1 MSLVLY
7 FHPLSSFSMKVLIA
21 LYENGT
27 PFEPRIVDYADASG
41 TAPFRKLWPPAKIPV
56 LRDEAKGRTV
66 PETSII
72 IEYLD
77 RHHRGPVPLL
87 PDDPDLALQARLWDR
102 FFDLYVQGPM
112 QKLVT
117 DLRRPDGQKD
127 PQGVAE
133 AKATLA
139 TAYDVI
145 EKQLETGPW
154 AIGEAFGIAD
164 CAATPALFYA
174 GTLVPFAASHPRT
187 AAYFERLVARPSVV
201 RTLKEARPYFHFY
214 PAYDAIPARF
224 LAD

>member
-1 MSLVLY
+1 MALTLY
-7 FHPLSSFSMKVLIA
+7 FHPLASFCHKVLIA

-27 PFEPRIVDYADASG
+27 PFEGRIVD
-41 TAPFRKLWPPAKIPV
+41 KLDEDSAAEFMVVWPVGKFPV
-56 LRDEAKGRTV
+56 LRDEARGRMI

-87 PDDPDLALQARLWDR
+87 PDDPELALQARLWDR
-102 FFDLYVQGPM
+102 FFDLYVQVPM

-133 AKATLA
+133 AKAALA

-145 EKQLETGPW
+145 ERQLETGPW
-154 AIGEAFGIAD
+154 AIGEAFSIAD
-164 CAATPALFYA
+164 CAAAPGLFYA

-201 RTLKEARPYFHFY
+201 RTLREARPYFHFY
-214 PAYDAIPARF
+214 PAHDAIPARF